1 MKKTLLTLLVAA
13 TATFTG
19 FAQSNLLKN
28 GDFEKWN
35 NNNLADWGPKGSKE
49 APTATNVEVKQA
61 TGRTGHGAE
70 ITELSNNGKFSN
82 VRLSQKLSLKKG
94 DYTLTFWAKGA
105 VDGKHALGGYVCEDN
120 GAIKTSNYNYSSGK
134 TTLSKDNWTEVKYNF
149 SLKGDSTVWIILR
162 NNKGKGS
169 IFVDDAMLTTTNGG
183 SVTPD
188 PTPDPTPTPTPTGDE
203 IYSKALT
210 DNADGWTL
218 EQGTLPEGL
227 SHVWAQDTKFG
238 LKASAFVKPNKY
250 AAEAW
255 AISPEIT
262 LTKNNKLA
270 FDHAARYFK
279 KAEEELTL
287 WVREGKTGAWQQLTI
302 PTYSDGNSW
311 DFVSSGQIDLTAY
324 EGKAVQIGF
333 KYTSTTKSASTW
345 EVKNFKITGTP
356 SAIESLS
363 TDKVQQGIFDL
374 SGRRVENATKGIF
387 IINGKKVIK

>member
-35 NNNLADWGPKGSKE
+35 GNNLAAWGAKGSKE

-70 ITELSNNGKFSN
+70 ITEVSNKGKFSN

-105 VDGKHALGGYVCEDN
+105 VNGKHALGGYVCEDD
-120 GAIKTSNYNYSSGK
+120 GAIKTSNYNYSAK
-134 TTLSKDNWTEVKYNF
+134 TALSKDSWTEVKYNF
-149 SLKGDSTVWIILR
+149 SLQGDSTVWVILR
-162 NNKGKGS
+162 NDKGAGS

-218 EQGTLPEGL
+218 EQGTLPKGL
-227 SHVWAQDTKFG
+227 SHVWAQDAKYG

-302 PTYSDGNSW
+302 PTYSDGKSW
-311 DFVSSGQIDLTAY
+311 NYVSSGEIDLSTY
-324 EGKAVQIGF
+324 EGKTVQIGF
-333 KYTSTTKSASTW
+333 KYTSTTEDASTW

-363 TDKVQQGIFDL
+363 TGKVQQGIFDL

-387 IINGKKVIK
+387 IINGKKVMK

>member
-35 NNNLADWGPKGSKE
+35 GNNLADWGAKGSKE

-70 ITELSNNGKFSN
+70 ITEVSNKGKFSN

-105 VDGKHALGGYVCEDN
+105 VNGKHALGGYVCEDD
-120 GAIKTSNYNYSSGK
+120 GAIKTSNYNYSAK
-134 TTLSKDNWTEVKYNF
+134 TALSKDSWTEVKYNF
-149 SLKGDSTVWIILR
+149 SLQGDSTVWVILR
-162 NNKGKGS
+162 NDKGAGS

-218 EQGTLPEGL
+218 EQGTLPKGL
-227 SHVWAQDTKFG
+227 SHVWAQDAKYG

-262 LTKNNKLA
+262 LTKSNKLS
-270 FDHAARYFK
+270 FDHAARFFK
-279 KAEEELTL
+279 NAAEEHTL
-287 WVREGKTGAWQQLTI
+287 WVREGKAGAWQQLTI

-311 DFVSSGQIDLTAY
+311 NYVSSGEIDLSAY
-324 EGKAVQIGF
+324 NGKTVQFGF
-333 KYTSTTKSASTW
+333 KYTSTTQNASTW
-345 EVKNFKITGTP
+345 EVKNFKVAGAP

-363 TDKVQQGIFDL
+363 TKKAQEGIFDL
-374 SGRRVENATKGIF
+374 SGRRVNNPGKGIF
-387 IINGKKVIK
+387 IINGKKVMK

>member
-28 GDFEKWN
+28 GDFEHWTGSS
-35 NNNLADWGPKGSKE
+35 LTDWGAKESK
-49 APTATNVEVKQA
+49 ATNTDIKKA
-61 TGRTGHGAE
+61 TGRTGNGAE
-70 ITELSNNGKFSN
+70 IVELLYKGKSKNG
-82 VRLSQKLSLKKG
+82 RLAQQLNLKKG
-94 DYTLTFWAKGA
+94 DYTLSFWVKGA
-105 VDGKHALGGYVCEDN
+105 SAGKSVAGGYVCEKD
-120 GAIKTSNYNYSSGK
+120 GAIDSKHYNYAKSVSV
-134 TTLSKDNWTEVKYNF
+134 SQDNWTEVKYKF
-149 SLKGDSTVWIILR
+149 SLKGDSTIWVVVR
-162 NNKGKGS
+162 NNQGKGS

-188 PTPDPTPTPTPTGDE
+188 PTPTPTPTGDE
-203 IYSKALT
+203 IYSKTLT

-218 EQGTLPEGL
+218 EQGNLPEGL
-227 SHVWAQDTKFG
+227 SHVWAQDTKYG
-238 LKASAFVKPNKY
+238 LKASAFVNSNKY
-250 AAEAW
+250 ATEAW

-262 LTKNNKLA
+262 LTKNNKLS

-279 KAEEELTL
+279 KAAEELTL

-302 PTYSDGNSW
+302 PTYSDGKSW
-311 DFVSSGQIDLTAY
+311 KFVSSDEIDLTAY
-324 EGKAVQIGF
+324 EGKTVQVGF

-363 TDKVQQGIFDL
+363 TGKVQQGIFDL

>member
-35 NNNLADWGPKGSKE
+35 GNNLADWGAKESK
-49 APTATNVEVKQA
+49 ATNTDIKKA
-61 TGRTGHGAE
+61 TGRTGNGAE
-70 ITELSNNGKFSN
+70 IVELLYKGNSKNG
-82 VRLSQKLSLKKG
+82 RLAQQLNLKKG
-94 DYTLTFWAKGA
+94 DYTLSFWVKGA
-105 VDGKHALGGYVCEDN
+105 SAGKSVAGGYVCEKD
-120 GAIKTSNYNYSSGK
+120 GAIDSKHYNYAKSVSV
-134 TTLSKDNWTEVKYNF
+134 SQDSWTEVKYNF
-149 SLKGDSTVWIILR
+149 SLQGDSTIWVVVR
-162 NNKGKGS
+162 NNQGKGS
-169 IFVDDAMLTTTNGG
+169 IFVDDAILTTTNGG

-218 EQGTLPEGL
+218 EQGTLPKGL
-227 SHVWAQDTKFG
+227 SHVWAQDAKYG

-262 LTKNNKLA
+262 LTKSNKLS
-270 FDHAARYFK
+270 FEHAARFFK
-279 KAEEELTL
+279 NAAEEHTL
-287 WVREGKTGAWQQLTI
+287 WVREGKAGAWQQLTI

-311 DFVSSGQIDLTAY
+311 NYVSSGEIDLSAY
-324 EGKAVQIGF
+324 NGKTVQFGF
-333 KYTSTTKSASTW
+333 KYTSTTKDASTW

-363 TDKVQQGIFDL
+363 TKKAQEGIFDL
-374 SGRRVENATKGIF
+374 SGRRVNNPGKGIF
-387 IINGKKVIK
+387 IINGKKVMK